1 MTLFSICINLIESFL
16 YTLFIGNYFKLRS
29 IKLYITLFTFLQFAL
44 LSFAIVINN
53 SGLWLTLAI
62 VSLMVCS
69 LIIWTRKIEFDYFY
83 IVILYNILLSVIAYS
98 TFFFTSNFMVFIHNS
113 DPILIYY
120 TLCIISKTIQLA
132 CTIFLVKKQI
142 NFSTSFT
149 LNNWKSIIL
158 VDILTLSAFAIL
170 ICALIEN
177 RNNIFILQILLII
190 MFFVS
195 VGYRQTIKKIDNL
208 NKERIEFIKLEEL
221 TKYNQKTLEM
231 ITHLKNDIAAA
242 DHRMVYMLYQIEQYA
257 KTNKIDKLSFSI
269 GKYRDLMS
277 KNKMV
282 TNTNNP
288 IFDCLYSL
296 KINDLILQG
305 KNIENMIFITK
316 KDVYNDM
323 SYINSLTGLIDLF
336 SECNSLMISM
346 NETGDFINIKI
357 IYRDGQINERDVAQ
371 YCESNFNSKASYNL
385 TNHQIKGLR
394 LSINLEEL
402 YAK

>member
-1 MTLFSICINLIESFL
+1 MTIFNIFINLIESFL
-16 YTLFIGNYFKLRS
+16 YTLFIGNYFKLS
-29 IKLYITLFTFLQFAL
+29 SVKLYIALTTLLQLAL
-44 LSFAIVINN
+44 LSFAIIIDN

-62 VSLMVCS
+62 VSIMTCS

-98 TFFFTSNFMVFIHNS
+98 TFFVTSNFMVFIHKS
-113 DPILIYY
+113 DPTLFYI
-120 TLCIISKTIQLA
+120 TLCIISKATQLA
-132 CTIFLVKKQI
+132 CTVFLIKKRI
-142 NFSTSFT
+142 NFSTSFSLT
-149 LNNWKSIIL
+149 NWKSILL
-158 VDILTLSAFAIL
+158 VDILTLSAFAVL
-170 ICALIEN
+170 IYALVMN
-177 RNNIFILQILLII
+177 QYNSFILQILLII

-195 VGYRQTIKKIDNL
+195 IGYRQTIQKIDKL
-208 NKERIEFIKLEEL
+208 NKEKIEFIKLEEL

-257 KTNKIDKLSFSI
+257 KTNKIDKLSLSI

-277 KNKMV
+277 KYKMV

>member
-1 MTLFSICINLIESFL
+1 
-16 YTLFIGNYFKLRS
+16 
-29 IKLYITLFTFLQFAL
+29 
-44 LSFAIVINN
+44 
-53 SGLWLTLAI
+53 
-62 VSLMVCS
+62 
-69 LIIWTRKIEFDYFY
+69 
-83 IVILYNILLSVIAYS
+83 
-98 TFFFTSNFMVFIHNS
+98 MVFIHNS

-208 NKERIEFIKLEEL
+208 NKERIELIKLEEL

-257 KTNKIDKLSFSI
+257 KTNEIDKLSLSVE
-269 GKYRDLMS
+269 KYRNLMS
-277 KNKMV
+277 KYKMV

>member
-277 KNKMV
+277 KYKMV

-316 KDVYNDM
+316 NDVYNEM
-323 SYINSLTGLIDLF
+323 S
-336 SECNSLMISM
+336 
-346 NETGDFINIKI
+346 
-357 IYRDGQINERDVAQ
+357 
-371 YCESNFNSKASYNL
+371 
-385 TNHQIKGLR
+385 
-394 LSINLEEL
+394 
-402 YAK
+402 